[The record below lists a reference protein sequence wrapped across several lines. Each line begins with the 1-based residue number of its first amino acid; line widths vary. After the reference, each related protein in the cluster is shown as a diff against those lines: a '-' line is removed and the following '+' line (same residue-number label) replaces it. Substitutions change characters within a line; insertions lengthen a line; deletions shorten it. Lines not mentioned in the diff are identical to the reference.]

1 MCGSAQNFRV
11 GFKERLGVICIL
23 LVFETIGWALG
34 VDRVRTEP
42 GGFGSTEEE
51 GLGFNKRRCPVV
63 GGEHQVWRTP
73 RRGQSNGTVTGGL
86 WAQGAFTVNF
96 QVE

>member
-1 MCGSAQNFRV
+1 MCGSAQKFRV
-11 GFKERLGVICIL
+11 GFKERLGVICML

-34 VDRVRTEP
+34 VDRRVRTEP

-51 GLGFNKRRCPVV
+51 GLGFDKRRWPVV

-86 WAQGAFTVNF
+86 WAQGSFYC
-96 QVE
+96 